1 MTTNV
6 TGGRQLLDV
15 AHNPWLVA
23 ASLAVALMAG
33 FTGLSLT
40 KNASELSVERRKANV
55 VLSAIALGGGIWSMH
70 FVAMLGMELP
80 IDFYYDPLIT
90 LISALTAILLVG
102 LALLLLHFKQR
113 TNITI
118 TCAGG
123 IVGVGI
129 LAMHYIGMSG
139 IQRCLP
145 LYSITGTLI
154 SITSSIIL
162 SIAAIW
168 LAYGARTHK
177 NIILGTLFFGI
188 AVFAVHFVAMS
199 GTSFIEVQL
208 EAAADRLIDNDTLA
222 FLVTIGVFILCGG
235 FLLNG
240 ATFWDNKKQNPTI
253 TTMHGAAPFVA
264 AVPSTDAHTTNHSGL
279 VPAPP
284 MAEGIKQM
292 PYEKNGLTYFINCRD
307 VAVIRAEGH
316 YTILYSNNEK
326 LFCSWSISEAIKRLS
341 PGIFVRTHR
350 SYLINPNHVSGFERK
365 KDNGICY
372 FENTPSVSKVPVSR
386 SRLADVKSSL
396 SLM

>member
-1 MTTNV
+1 M
-6 TGGRQLLDV
+6 LDV

-40 KNASELSVERRKANV
+40 KNASGLSVERRKANV

-80 IDFYYDPLIT
+80 IDYYYDPLIT

-145 LYSITGTLI
+145 LYSITGIII

-240 ATFWDNKKQNPTI
+240 ATFWDNKKQI

-264 AVPSTDAHTTNHSGL
+264 DVPLNDARSTNQSGL
-279 VPAPP
+279 ATSAQK
-284 MAEGIKQM
+284 AEGVKQM

-341 PGIFVRTHR
+341 PGTFVRTHR
-350 SYLINPNHVSGFERK
+350 SYLINPTHVSGFERK

-372 FENTPSVSKVPVSR
+372 FENTPSIGKVPVSR

-396 SLM
+396 IM

>member
-1 MTTNV
+1 
-6 TGGRQLLDV
+6 
-15 AHNPWLVA
+15 
-23 ASLAVALMAG
+23 
-33 FTGLSLT
+33 
-40 KNASELSVERRKANV
+40 
-55 VLSAIALGGGIWSMH
+55 
-70 FVAMLGMELP
+70 
-80 IDFYYDPLIT
+80 
-90 LISALTAILLVG
+90 
-102 LALLLLHFKQR
+102 
-113 TNITI
+113 
-118 TCAGG
+118 
-123 IVGVGI
+123 
-129 LAMHYIGMSG
+129 MSG

-145 LYSITGTLI
+145 LYSITGIFI

-240 ATFWDNKKQNPTI
+240 ATFWDNKKQI
-253 TTMHGAAPFVA
+253 TTMAGAPALVA
-264 AVPSTDAHTTNHSGL
+264 EVSLDDANTPTQSPPKPS
-279 VPAPP
+279 PEK
-284 MAEGIKQM
+284 AESIKQL
-292 PYEKNGLTYFINCRD
+292 PYEKNGLTHFVNCRD

-341 PGIFVRTHR
+341 PGDFVRTHR

-372 FENTPSVSKVPVSR
+372 FENTPSVGKVPVSR

-396 SLM
+396 SLL